1 MSILKGLP
9 DRPKYQ
15 TWYVKIALNHQEY
28 SVDYKKT
35 VTVVSAFNFGL
46 VFCQK
51 APSTL
56 NYVAW
61 SSEKYFYY
69 TTTN

>member
-1 MSILKGLP
+1 M
-9 DRPKYQ
+9 
-15 TWYVKIALNHQEY
+15 ALSHQDQ

-35 VTVVSAFNFGL
+35 VRIVAVFNFDFD
-46 VFCQK
+46 FCQK

-61 SSEKYFYY
+61 SSEKYFCY
-69 TTTN
+69 TT